1 MLRSEGPLGPSVL
14 RAREAGVLRRR
25 QRRRADKRRRQPER
39 AIQATTVLQPAAR
52 IPCPSAW
59 VGIIWPHGTRRG
71 IEYRRA
77 PLAGALP
84 AIRGVVLEGLV
95 LPALRILAAL
105 FLVVLNGL
113 FVAAEFSLVKIR
125 ATQVDRME
133 QEGKAG
139 AGLVSAARDR
149 LDVYLAVCQ
158 LGITISSLGLG
169 WLGEPAVATV
179 IEPLFQSFGLSESML
194 HPVALVISFG
204 IITFLHVVF
213 GELVPKTIAIQ
224 STERTSLFVAPLM
237 RFFYY
242 LLLPG
247 TVVFNGTANAFTRL
261 LGYPPASEGEDT
273 HTEGEIRTLV
283 RQSARQGI
291 LEQDEEAMVG
301 AVFELND
308 KVAREIMVPR
318 PDTVTLPATMPLK
331 KLVSVAAAGNYTRYP
346 IHEDDSSDRI
356 IGAVHIKDVLRAVES
371 EAGLEADL
379 TARDLAREVLVVPEN
394 RPIDGIL
401 DEFQRQE
408 LQMAIVIDE
417 WGSFEGL
424 FTLEDII
431 EEIVGEIRDEFDEEE
446 PAVRQL
452 SDGSYSIDGRIPI
465 GVVNEALGSEFESE
479 DFDTIGGLVLGSLG
493 RVPEVGDEIRFD
505 GYLLRVDEVDGPR
518 VAQVV
523 ARELP
528 EEETSSSWKE
538 ENSEG

>member
-1 MLRSEGPLGPSVL
+1 V
-14 RAREAGVLRRR
+14 
-25 QRRRADKRRRQPER
+25 
-39 AIQATTVLQPAAR
+39 
-52 IPCPSAW
+52 
-59 VGIIWPHGTRRG
+59 
-71 IEYRRA
+71 
-77 PLAGALP
+77 GALSGN
-84 AIRGVVLEGLV
+84 RGVVLEGLV

-113 FVAAEFSLVKIR
+113 FVAAEFAFVKIR
-125 ATQVDRME
+125 ATQVNRLE
-133 QEGKAG
+133 QEGKAA
-139 AGLVSAARDR
+139 AGLVRTATGR
-149 LDVYLAVCQ
+149 LDAYLAVCQ

-179 IEPLFQSFGLSESML
+179 IEPLFGALGVSEDLL
-194 HPVALVISFG
+194 HPIALAIAFG

-213 GELVPKTIAIQ
+213 GELAPKTIAIQ
-224 STERTSLFVAPLM
+224 STEGTSLFVAPFM

-247 TVVFNGTANAFTRL
+247 VVVFNGTANAITRL
-261 LGYPPASEGEDT
+261 LGYPPASEGDDT
-273 HTEGEIRTLV
+273 HTESEIRTLV
-283 RQSARQGI
+283 RQSARRGV
-291 LEQDEEAMVG
+291 LERDEEEMVS

-308 KVAREIMVPR
+308 KVARGIMVPR
-318 PDTVTLPATMPLK
+318 PDVVSLPAEMDLK

-346 IHEDDSSDRI
+346 VYEDDSPDRI
-356 IGAVHIKDVLRAVES
+356 VGAVHVKDVLRAVES
-371 EAGLEADL
+371 EGGLDANL

-401 DEFQRQE
+401 EEFQSHE

-479 DFDTIGGLVLGSLG
+479 DFDTIGGLVLGNLG
-493 RVPEVGDEIRFD
+493 RVPEVGDEVRLD

-523 ARELP
+523 AREATEEGP
-528 EEETSSSWKE
+528 ENPQEQEDPSEE
-538 ENSEG
+538 

>member
-1 MLRSEGPLGPSVL
+1 V
-14 RAREAGVLRRR
+14 
-25 QRRRADKRRRQPER
+25 
-39 AIQATTVLQPAAR
+39 
-52 IPCPSAW
+52 
-59 VGIIWPHGTRRG
+59 
-71 IEYRRA
+71 
-77 PLAGALP
+77 GALSGN
-84 AIRGVVLEGLV
+84 RGVVLEGLV

-113 FVAAEFSLVKIR
+113 FVAAEFAFVKIR
-125 ATQVDRME
+125 ATQVNRLE
-133 QEGKAG
+133 PEGKAA
-139 AGLVSAARDR
+139 AGLVRTATGR
-149 LDVYLAVCQ
+149 LDAYLAVCQ

-179 IEPLFQSFGLSESML
+179 IEPLFGALGVSEDLL
-194 HPVALVISFG
+194 HPIALAIAFG

-213 GELVPKTIAIQ
+213 GELAPKTIAIQ
-224 STERTSLFVAPLM
+224 STEGTSLFVAPFM

-247 TVVFNGTANAFTRL
+247 VVVFNGTANAITRL
-261 LGYPPASEGEDT
+261 LGYPPASEGDDT
-273 HTEGEIRTLV
+273 HTESEIRTLV
-283 RQSARQGI
+283 RQSARRGV
-291 LEQDEEAMVG
+291 LERDEEEMVS

-308 KVAREIMVPR
+308 KVARGIMVPR
-318 PDTVTLPATMPLK
+318 PDVVSLPAEMDLK

-346 IHEDDSSDRI
+346 VYEDDSPDRI
-356 IGAVHIKDVLRAVES
+356 VGAVHVKDVLRAVES
-371 EAGLEADL
+371 EGGLDANL

-401 DEFQRQE
+401 EEFQSHE

-479 DFDTIGGLVLGSLG
+479 DFDTIGGLVLGNLG
-493 RVPEVGDEIRFD
+493 RVPEVGDEVRLD

-523 ARELP
+523 AREATEEGP
-528 EEETSSSWKE
+528 ENPQEQEDPSEE
-538 ENSEG
+538 